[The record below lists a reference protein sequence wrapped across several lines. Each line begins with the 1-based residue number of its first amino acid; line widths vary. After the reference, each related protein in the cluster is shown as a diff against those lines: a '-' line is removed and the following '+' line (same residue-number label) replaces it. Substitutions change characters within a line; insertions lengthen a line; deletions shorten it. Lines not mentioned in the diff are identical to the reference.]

1 MTQRMDYNA
10 ATPAGVK
17 ALGGVYGHI
26 MQSGLP
32 KPLGRTRLPAHLA
45 DQRLRLLHRH
55 AFARPAEGRA

>member
-1 MTQRMDYNA
+1 MTQRMDYIA

-32 KPLGRTRLPAHLA
+32 EGTGQPRLPSRLA

-55 AFARPAEGRA
+55 AFA